1 MDASK
6 PRYSQEEVY
15 EILESALGQ
24 QSDRDGLLSHDEL
37 VEIAREAGIER
48 EALDQAMSAL
58 AQRRTRAAAAQ
69 TDAAELAVERR
80 LQAKRFGA
88 ALVSQGLLNL
98 VLYLFA
104 THVTGGTWYVWPLLG
119 SSVLLALQLRHVLF
133 PHDKLVRRRKREQR
147 ERERE
152 RRRVARERWR
162 QRWLGGEEG
171 APRPDV
177 GKSIE
182 TAVQKGVSL
191 LVALAE
197 RKLDEHRAREES
209 RRKP

>member
-1 MDASK
+1 MDGPQ
-6 PRYSQEEVY
+6 PRYSQDEVY

-24 QSDRDGLLSHDEL
+24 QTERDGLLSHDEL

-58 AQRRTRAAAAQ
+58 AQRRTRALAAQ
-69 TDAAELAVERR
+69 TDAAELAAERT
-80 LQAKRFGA
+80 LQGKRFAA
-88 ALVSQGLLNL
+88 ALVSHGLLNA
-98 VLYLFA
+98 VLYVFA
-104 THVTGGTWYVWPLLG
+104 TQVTGGTWYVWPLLG

-133 PHDKLVRRRKREQR
+133 PHDKLARRRKREQR

-152 RRRVARERWR
+152 RRRAAHERWR
-162 QRWLGGEEG
+162 QRWLGAGND
-171 APRPDV
+171 RPDV
-177 GKSIE
+177 GKTLE

-197 RKLDEHRAREES
+197 RKLDEHRAREQS